1 LTSGSTG
8 EKHERRVAEVM
19 HAGVF
24 TCRPDT
30 PISEVARRMVE
41 YDASA
46 LVVTDDQG
54 YLLGVVTRTD
64 LVTLRAFDE
73 YWIEMSAEHA
83 MVRQVIT
90 IPPQATIRE
99 ASRLIVDKKIHRL
112 VVVQQEGERLRPVG
126 ILSQTDIVRDMAQS

>member
-1 LTSGSTG
+1 
-8 EKHERRVAEVM
+8 
-19 HAGVF
+19 
-24 TCRPDT
+24 
-30 PISEVARRMVE
+30 
-41 YDASA
+41 
-46 LVVTDDQG
+46 
-54 YLLGVVTRTD
+54 
-64 LVTLRAFDE
+64 VTLRAFDE